1 MKRIHKPYIGLESYF
16 KNQGINLMEVSIA
29 LNISL
34 ASLYN
39 KMHGRS
45 DFTLM
50 EALTLKD
57 KFGVDADLFCD

>member
-1 MKRIHKPYIGLESYF
+1 MNRTHKPYIGLETYF
-16 KNQGINLMEVSIA
+16 KNQNINLMEVATA

-45 DFTLM
+45 DFTLA
-50 EALTLKD
+50 EALVLCD
-57 KFGVDADLFCD
+57 KYGIESILFCE